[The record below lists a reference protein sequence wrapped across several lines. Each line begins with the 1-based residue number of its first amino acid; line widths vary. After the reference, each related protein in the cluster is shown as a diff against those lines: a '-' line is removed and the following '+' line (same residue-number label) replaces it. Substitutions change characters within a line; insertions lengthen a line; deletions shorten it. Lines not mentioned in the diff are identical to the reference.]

1 MNDITVEELKKKKD
15 AGDSFILI
23 DVREPN
29 EHSAFNIGG
38 ELLPLGTLASG
49 LKKFEDKKGEEVVVY
64 CRSGARSGRAKNMM
78 TGAGFTKVRNLEGG
92 MLAWID
98 AFGEDGK

>member
-1 MNDITVEELKKKKD
+1 MKDITVEELKKKKD

-23 DVREPN
+23 DVREPY
-29 EHSAFNIGG
+29 EHNAFNIGG
-38 ELLPLGTLASG
+38 ELIPLGTLASG
-49 LKKFEDKKGEEVVVY
+49 LNNFEDKKGEEIVVY
-64 CRSGARSGRAKNMM
+64 CRSGARSGQAKNMM
-78 TGAGFTKVRNLEGG
+78 TRAGFTKVRNLEGG